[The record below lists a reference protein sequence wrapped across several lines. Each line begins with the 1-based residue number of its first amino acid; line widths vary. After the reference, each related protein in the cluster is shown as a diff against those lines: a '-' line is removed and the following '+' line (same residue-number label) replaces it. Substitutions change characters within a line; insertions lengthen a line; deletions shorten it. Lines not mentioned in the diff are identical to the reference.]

1 MKQSLDLRLGQHLT
15 ITPQLQQAIRLL
27 QLSSIELQQEIQQVL
42 ESNPLL
48 EEKEPAEG
56 ADNADAAPSENT
68 DAAETVT
75 HEADEAKIA
84 AEPTTDPEDS
94 ATESDWA
101 ESFDL
106 PIAAYARSHGGGDDD
121 FDGDRHDSLPTTLR
135 EHLLWQMQ
143 MTPFSAADRRIA
155 EALIEA
161 INEDGYLTLSLE
173 DIQQILS
180 PAAVPATA
188 PGVALPPPSLASK
201 EQPVELDEIQAAL
214 HQIQS
219 FDPVGVGARSLAEC
233 LQLQLK
239 ALDPATPNLA
249 EAMALAT
256 DAHLALLGARDQTAL
271 RRTLKLA
278 PEALQA
284 ATRLIRSLNP
294 RPGAGIQSTATGYVV
309 PDVIVKK
316 IRGVWRAEL
325 NPDISPRLRINHHYE
340 RMIRRGNAS
349 SSNRYLQDHLQQ
361 ARWFIK
367 SLNSRNDTLLKVART
382 IVDRQ
387 RAFFDHGPEAMKPLV
402 LHDIADAV
410 SMHESTISRVTTNK
424 YMLTPRGIFELKYF
438 FSSHVATADGG
449 VCSAT
454 AIRSMIKKMVGH
466 ESPSKPISDSKI
478 TEILSQQGI
487 HVARR
492 TIAKYRELMNIP
504 PSSQRKSLV

>member
-48 EEKEPAEG
+48 EEKELAEGVDNADTAAPEG
-56 ADNADAAPSENT
+56 ADDS
-68 DAAETVT
+68 ETVNN
-75 HEADEAKIA
+75 EADEAQTA

-94 ATESDWA
+94 TTESDWA
-101 ESFDL
+101 ESFEL
-106 PIAAYARSHGGGDDD
+106 PIASHARTNSGTDDD
-121 FDGDRHDSLPTTLR
+121 FDVDGRNSLPVTLR

-155 EALIEA
+155 EALIDA
-161 INEDGYLTLSLE
+161 INEDGYLTLSL
-173 DIQQILS
+173 DDVQQILNN
-180 PAAVPATA
+180 
-188 PGVALPPPSLASK
+188 K
-201 EQPVELDEIQAAL
+201 EQPVELDEVQATL
-214 HQIQS
+214 HQIQN
-219 FDPVGVGARSLAEC
+219 FDPIGVGARTLAEC

-239 ALDPATPNLA
+239 ALDPAVPNLK

-256 DAHLALLGARDQTAL
+256 DTHLALLGARDHVAL
-271 RRTLKLA
+271 RRALKFS

-284 ATRLIRSLNP
+284 AIRLIQSLNP
-294 RPGAGIQSTATGYVV
+294 RPGAGIQSTASGYVV

-340 RMIRRGNAS
+340 RMIQRGNAS

-402 LHDIADAV
+402 LHDIAEAV

-449 VCSAT
+449 ACSAT
-454 AIRSMIKKMVGH
+454 AIRSMLKKMVGD

-478 TEILSQQGI
+478 AEILSRQGI